1 MLISKRQLVDFGAC
15 KDGLKRFIIQT
26 DGTDEMVNVSSL
38 VGGAN
43 TYSDLLWLAGKTI
56 SKDRIVKFS
65 CDCALINIDMIK
77 SYTDKYDLIVGFL
90 RNPTA
95 ADASRAA
102 RAAYAAYTA
111 ADASDAA
118 YAARAAARAAYAA
131 YAAVDASDAAV
142 DAARAAA
149 YAARAAYAAARA
161 AYTAADASYAAACAA
176 YSAVDASDAG
186 KVNALLIE
194 LFNEAG

>member
-65 CDCALINIDMIK
+65 FDCALINIDMIK

-102 RAAYAAYTA
+102 ARAAYAAYTA

-118 YAARAAARAAYAA
+118 
-131 YAAVDASDAAV
+131 VD
-142 DAARAAA
+142 
-149 YAARAAYAAARA
+149 
-161 AYTAADASYAAACAA
+161 
-176 YSAVDASDAG
+176 
-186 KVNALLIE
+186 ALLIE